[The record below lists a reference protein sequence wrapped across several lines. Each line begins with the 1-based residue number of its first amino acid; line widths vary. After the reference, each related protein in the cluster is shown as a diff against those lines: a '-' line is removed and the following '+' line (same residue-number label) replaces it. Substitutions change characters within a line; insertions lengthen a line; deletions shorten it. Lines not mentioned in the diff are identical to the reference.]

1 MAKKDKSNLVLPQ
14 THEDVV
20 HHKRRKRTKGDE
32 SEMQLRLTAMIDVVF
47 QLLIYFVVTA
57 SFALD
62 EGILTTQLPTGSGT
76 GSAADMKK
84 RPLTVVL
91 TSVNDSVGYRV
102 KIEGSNFA
110 PRNFAQLS
118 DELRDSGD
126 PRFREPHHA
135 TFPIHGWTVHRPS
148 TPASLRR
155 RTASKSVE
163 RSWWTHV
170 VNAYNAAYRAGYS
183 NINFAR
189 VGG

>member
-118 DELRDSGD
+118 DELRIMMRD
-126 PRFREPHHA
+126 PAKGLNGPY
-135 TFPIHGWTVHRPS
+135 PPDNPVIIRPQ
-148 TPASLRR
+148 AGVR
-155 RTASKSVE
+155 
-163 RSWWTHV
+163 WTHV